1 MARIL
6 IIDDNPHLLAAL
18 RKLLVNQ
25 GHTIIDVP
33 NSGVGIAMH
42 HKEPFDLILTDIV
55 MPGKE
60 GISTIIELKKDYPNL
75 KIIAMSGGG
84 SNEPYGYLDI
94 AKRVGADR
102 TLAKPFSSEELIE
115 MIDQLLDESSG

>member
-18 RKLLVNQ
+18 RQLLTLT

-33 NSGVGIAMH
+33 NSSVGIAMH
-42 HKEPFDLILTDIV
+42 KKNPFDLIITDIV

-60 GISTIIELKKDYPNL
+60 GISTIMELKRDYPDL

-84 SNEPYGYLDI
+84 GHEPYGYLDI
-94 AKRVGADR
+94 AGRVGADR
-102 TLAKPFSSEELIE
+102 TVAKPFSSEALIE
-115 MIDQLLDESSG
+115 TINELLSES

>member
-1 MARIL
+1 LARIL
-6 IIDDNPHLLAAL
+6 IIDDNPHLLTAL
-18 RKLLVNQ
+18 RKLLVYK
-25 GHTIIDVP
+25 GHFIIDVP

-42 HKEPFDLILTDIV
+42 KKEPFDLIITDIV

-60 GISTIIELKKDYPNL
+60 GITTIIELKKDYPNL

-102 TLAKPFSSEELIE
+102 TVAKPFSSEELLE
-115 MIDQLLDESSG
+115 MINELLAEE